1 MKYSKYLAIAM
12 LVCLG
17 TLSLQQAARADL
29 SVGDIV
35 SQFNGLNAGR
45 GYMFTY
51 TNVSNEGQMKAV
63 GSSIPPRTAYT
74 SSTSAA
80 NYFNSYCVE
89 EGTTITPGGQYS
101 AQLNYTGN
109 STMNSTGNALTLGAA
124 YLYQQY
130 AAGNLTGFNYADRGG
145 LNGSATALQ
154 NAMHALTTPPNPEK
168 PVDWG
173 GNTFLNQL
181 LAQNSQAYWLQT
193 YDPGKRYSEIGD
205 FSVFVMQVKSITS
218 TGDYQDFVYVAP
230 ASLPPSVDTPEPATM
245 LLWLTGGLSALGLG
259 YVKKRRKLTS
269 LA

>member
-51 TNVSNEGQMKAV
+51 TSVSNEGRMTAT
-63 GSSIPPRTAYT
+63 GSSIPSITAYT
-74 SSTSAA
+74 SNTSGA

-89 EGTTITPGGQYS
+89 EGTTITSGAQYS
-101 AQLNYTGN
+101 AQLNYAGN
-109 STMNSTGNALTLGAA
+109 STKNSTGNALTLGAA

-130 AAGNLTGFNYADRGG
+130 AAGTLTGFDYANRAA
-145 LNGSATALQ
+145 SATALQ
-154 NAMHALTTPPNPEK
+154 NAMHILTTQPYAT
-168 PVDWG
+168 WSS
-173 GNTFLNQL
+173 NTFLNQL
-181 LAQNSQAYWLQT
+181 LTQNSQTYWLQT
-193 YDPGKRYSEIGD
+193 YDPGKRYDEIGD
-205 FSVFVMQVKSITS
+205 FSVLVMQVKSTLG
-218 TGDYQDFVYVAP
+218 TGDYQDFVYVAK
-230 ASLPPSVDTPEPATM
+230 VDYPNSDVPEPATM
-245 LLWLTGGLSALGLG
+245 LLWLTGGLSALGFG
-259 YVKKRRKLTS
+259 YMKKRRKITS

>member
-89 EGTTITPGGQYS
+89 EGTTITSGGQYS

-109 STMNSTGNALTLGAA
+109 STQNSTGNALTLGAA

-130 AAGNLTGFNYADRGG
+130 AAGTLTGFNYADRAA
-145 LNGSATALQ
+145 SATALQ
-154 NAMHALTTPPNPEK
+154 EAMHILTTQPYAA
-168 PVDWG
+168 WG
-173 GNTFLNQL
+173 SNTFLNQL
-181 LAQNSQAYWLQT
+181 LAQNSQTHWLQT

-205 FSVFVMQVKSITS
+205 FSVFVMQVKNTLGG
-218 TGDYQDFVYVAP
+218 GDFQDFVYVAP

-245 LLWLTGGLSALGLG
+245 LLWLTGGLSALGFG